1 MPSSKIGIVIA
12 LDGEREFSQGMKNA
26 QKSAKLAEQGIK
38 NLSKEFEGQANSLEA
53 LTKKQEALKS
63 KQEALTRAVNM
74 AKGGLANA
82 RKNYREAGQA
92 VEKYSKELDEAQKE
106 LKQMEAAGKKGTAE
120 YKKQEK
126 AVEQL
131 SKKLDQQT
139 NEYQKADGAI
149 TDWETKLSKADGELK
164 QTNKAL
170 DKNSQYMD
178 EAKSSANGAATSID
192 AFGKEVK
199 DATQST
205 DEMNISLSSMVK
217 NKLVDLGAD
226 VLRDLGRAAVEGVK
240 KVIEVGSQ
248 FEATMSKVQALSGA
262 SAGEMAQ
269 MEAKAKALGS
279 STKFSASQVGEAF
292 SYMALAGYSAS
303 ESIAAIDGVVNLA
316 AASDMDLAAAS
327 DLVTDYLSAFGLQ
340 ASDAAKLVDELAYAQ
355 ANSNTTTEQL
365 GAAYA
370 NCAVNAHANGQ
381 SVEDV
386 TAILEGFANQGLK
399 GERAGTALNSMMS
412 DMVKNMKDGKIQ
424 IGETAVAVT
433 DSEGNFR
440 NLTDILYDVEQ
451 ATAGMSEQQ
460 KAEALSAVFQRRSL
474 LGVNTALSEGM
485 TNIQGYK
492 KDLEGCDGAASD
504 MAKTMQD
511 NLAGK
516 VTEMN
521 SALEGLGIALFEYF
535 SGPLTGAVE
544 IATGIISGITT
555 LISPQ
560 KTEMEKFIDDTKQ
573 MNEQVAAS
581 IKTANDTIAD
591 GESKAAE
598 IGLIGE
604 QIGSILDSCDEYN
617 QITLEDGTTAIVDAN
632 GKVIA
637 SFSEIDGSVST
648 TNGSLSEFA
657 KDGLNTDLIVQ
668 DAMTAEGAIGY
679 IETAAGTAEDKLADF
694 AADGINTEGVESG
707 KTAIVE
713 LFDEAGASVGTFET
727 KVSGSGDI
735 DIPVDGKG
743 IDTGTKAIITCFDE
757 STGAVESFEGKV
769 GDLNNL
775 NVDTLSQNFERLGS
789 STETVYHITDAFTR
803 TKISNYVQTVGQ
815 YVSGLSDAWDETTG
829 TLTASREELELWF
842 STASQKARY
851 DAIQQAMSGL
861 YATWGDAAVGMA
873 QAQSVHKAA
882 LDAVEAAT
890 GKHFDSVQEL
900 NDAYMQATET
910 RYTDAEAMEFYNAVT
925 QDMINAVGDAEIEV
939 GKASENLDNCE
950 SSIRSAEEQLSNF
963 NETAEDTGQAAGDA
977 ADGTENVAQSAETVK
992 TALGTVI
999 DTTKLT
1005 AEELENLDET
1015 IDGMDAA
1022 SMQAIAAAAE
1032 SSASRI
1038 TSAFESA
1045 RETVKSAFNINPFEG
1060 WEQNQENGMD
1070 KMLEALNSQINGMT
1084 NYATNL
1090 ETVSQHVGQEISPQ
1104 FMKYLQDM
1112 GTEGA
1117 QVMQE
1122 LAQAFE
1128 NNDAEKISEIV
1139 GSYADA
1145 MDVQDRIAN
1154 IMALNDVAIQLGLGQ
1169 LGSSMEEWDSLS
1181 SVATSAIDG
1190 LGADVQSELTSSF
1203 ADAVSTAQAAGVE
1216 IPDGLA
1222 EGIENA
1228 ENPEEAVR
1236 SAIAQINAAINGQ
1249 GQALVKA
1256 AKSVGVEVPNNIASE
1271 IAKGGPAAQAA
1282 ITQLIGLIANA
1293 DTSGASQLGS
1303 KVSSEVSAGVESSS
1317 DDVSSSA
1324 EGVVEGAVE
1333 AADGAAEDMQT
1344 AGQTSG
1350 TAFVMG
1356 VAAQQELAGAATQA
1370 MVNGAKAAAD
1380 SAALQFNSSGV
1391 TAGSNFASGVS
1402 SQVGSAA
1409 GAGGS
1414 LGSSAYNAAS
1424 SYSNSMYSVGSNM
1437 GSGLANGIRSMSG
1450 VVSAAAA
1457 AVVRN
1462 AVAAAKAAGEIQ
1474 SPSKKMK
1481 REVGLML
1488 TKGLGLGIK
1497 AGAAETAEEATSMMN
1512 RTFYALQ
1519 KWFVKN
1525 KKRVGDTG
1533 AVWAEDV
1540 AYAWQALGA
1549 KAAKRNFGIKTYET
1563 KKDSKGNV
1571 KKVNKDVTT
1580 YSQEVLRAAEAYLSN
1595 VQSAYDVSEKDTLKY
1610 WENVRKNLKRGTQA
1624 YYDATKK
1631 IKELRAE
1638 IGSAGVAEQLY
1649 DTASTYY
1656 DMSAKAEMD
1665 YWNLVRKQYAKGT
1678 ENRLQAD
1685 KQYLAAKK
1693 KYTTDLKALEAD
1705 YLADR
1710 KKITD
1715 ELKKDTADRKEDL
1728 AKDIKRVNEDL
1739 ARDIKSLESD
1749 LARETKSIQD
1759 QLARDLKSI
1768 NDTLAKD
1775 IESAN
1780 KRYSDAVATRQKELL
1795 NSYGLFDAFESKS
1808 ATGSELLFNLQSQVA
1823 GFKDWQAELKKL
1835 SSRGILSKDLISEL
1849 TAQGPQS
1856 SAAIHALSMLSNA
1869 DLKAYNTAYQ
1879 EKQAFAQ
1886 QQAID
1891 ENKALRAEV
1900 NADIQSLKDT
1910 ATSERTALK
1919 NTASAE
1925 ISALK
1930 AQFNKDV
1937 TALKNQASADIK
1949 ALKTQS
1955 SKDIDALK
1963 KQANAD
1969 LKALSKTYTAER
1981 KNMTASLDKGVEKLA
1996 KSVSKTASDQ
2006 VTRLV
2011 SALGTKKVSTST
2023 ATKKGNASGTRAL
2036 GTNFAWMNENGEI
2049 EALVRR
2055 SDGAMLNTYAKAGD
2069 AIIPAANVGNL
2080 YDWSMIS
2087 PAALAKQQAALQA
2100 YMQQVTA
2107 SVSMAALNARLSSNY
2122 DQVSAQSPGY
2132 DDTSM
2137 LGLMRQM
2144 VALLEQGKEIYLD
2157 TGALVGGTS
2166 DAMSNNFAMRARRRR
2181 G

>member
-1 MPSSKIGIVIA
+1 MPSKIGIVLA
-12 LDGEREFSQGMKNA
+12 LDGEQEFSQGMKNA

-38 NLSKEFEGQANSLEA
+38 NLSKEYEGQANSLEA
-53 LTKKQEALKS
+53 LTKKQDALKS
-63 KQEALTRAVNM
+63 KQEALTRAVNT
-74 AKGGLANA
+74 AKNGLANA
-82 RKNYREAGQA
+82 KKNYREAGQA

-544 IATGIISGITT
+544 IATSIISGITT

-560 KTEMEKFIDDTKQ
+560 KTEMEAFIDDTKQ

-803 TKISNYVQTVGQ
+803 TKISNYVNTVGQ
-815 YVSGLSDAWDETTG
+815 YVSGLADAWDETTG
-829 TLTASREELELWF
+829 TITASKAEIESWF
-842 STASQKARY
+842 SVAGQKARY
-851 DAIQQAMSGL
+851 DAIQQGLSGL
-861 YATWGDAAVGMA
+861 YTAWGDAAVGA
-873 QAQSVHKAA
+873 AQSQSQLNAA
-882 LDAVEAAT
+882 LKTINEAWGTNFTTFKEVNEEYDRLGSA
-890 GKHFDSVQEL
+890 
-900 NDAYMQATET
+900 A
-910 RYTDAEAMEFYNAVT
+910 YTDTEAIEKFSAVT
-925 QDMINAVGDAEIEV
+925 YDQVLAVGQAEQAVSDAR
-939 GKASENLDNCE
+939 ENLDECE
-950 SSIRSAEEQLSNF
+950 TSILSAEESLKGF
-963 NETAEDTGQAAGDA
+963 NEESEKSGQATSEVSDGAEGVA
-977 ADGTENVAQSAETVK
+977 KSADTMT

-999 DTTKLT
+999 DESKLT

-1015 IDGMDAA
+1015 IQAMDTA
-1022 SMQAIAAAAE
+1022 SMEAIASAAE
-1032 SSASRI
+1032 SAGSRI

-1236 SAIAQINAAINGQ
+1236 SAIAQINAAVTGQ

-1380 SAALQFNSSGV
+1380 SAAMQFNSSGV

-1437 GSGLANGIRSMSG
+1437 GSGLANGIRSMGG

-1595 VQSAYDVSEKDTLKY
+1595 VQASYDVSEKDTLKY

-1638 IGSAGVAEQLY
+1638 IGTAGVAEQLY

-1780 KRYSDAVATRQKELL
+1780 KRYSDAVATRQKELM

-1910 ATSERTALK
+1910 ATSERLALK
-1919 NTASAE
+1919 NTATAE
-1925 ISALK
+1925 INALK

-2011 SALGTKKVSTST
+2011 TALSTKKVSTST

-2049 EALVRR
+2049 EALVRK

>member
-1 MPSSKIGIVIA
+1 MASKIGIVLA
-12 LDGEREFSQGMKNA
+12 LDGEQKFAQGMKNA

-38 NLSKEFEGQANSLEA
+38 NLSKEFKGQANTIEA
-53 LTKKQEALKS
+53 LTKKHEALKT
-63 KQEALTRAVNM
+63 KEEALNRVVSQ
-74 AKGGLANA
+74 AKQGQKNA
-82 RKNYREAGQA
+82 QDNYKKTAQA
-92 VEKYSKELDEAQKE
+92 LDKYQKELDEAEKE
-106 LKQMEAAGKKGTAE
+106 LKELERTGKTSTTE
-120 YKKQEK
+120 YKQQEK
-126 AVEQL
+126 AVENL
-131 SKKLDQQT
+131 RKKVEKQGL
-139 NEYQKADGAI
+139 EYQKAEGAL
-149 TDWETKLSKADGELK
+149 TEWDTKVSKSEADLK
-164 QTNKAL
+164 SNSRAL
-170 DKNSQYMD
+170 DKNAQYLD

-192 AFGKEVK
+192 EFGKEVK

-205 DEMNISLSSMVK
+205 DEMNISLGSMVK

-226 VLRDLGRAAVEGVK
+226 ILRDLGRAAIDAAK

-248 FEATMSKVQALSGA
+248 FEAAMSKVQALSGA
-262 SAGEMAQ
+262 SNAEMSA
-269 MEAKAKALGS
+269 MSDKAKALGS
-279 STKFSASQVGEAF
+279 STKFSASQVADAF
-292 SYMALAGYSAS
+292 GYMALAGYSAS

-316 AASDMDLAAAS
+316 AASDMDLAQAS
-327 DLVTDYLSAFGLQ
+327 DMVTDYLSAFGLA
-340 ASDAAKLVDELAYAQ
+340 ASDAGKLVDELAFAQ

-365 GAAYA
+365 GEAYA
-370 NCAVNAHANGQ
+370 NCAANAHANGQ

-399 GERAGTALNSMMS
+399 GSRAGTALNSMMS
-412 DMVKNMKDGKIQ
+412 DMIKNMKDGKIQ
-424 IGETAVAVT
+424 IGDTAVAVT
-433 DSEGNFR
+433 DADGNFR
-440 NLTDILYDVEQ
+440 DMTDVLSDVEA
-451 ATAGMSEQQ
+451 ATAGMTEQQ
-460 KAEALSAVFQRRSL
+460 RAEALQAVFQRKSL
-474 LGVNTALSEGM
+474 QAVNTALSEGM
-485 TNIQGYK
+485 ENIKGYK
-492 KDLEGCDGAASD
+492 EDLESCDGAAD
-504 MAKTMQD
+504 TMAKTMQD
-511 NLAGK
+511 NLQGK
-516 VTEMN
+516 ITEFN
-521 SALEGLGIALFEYF
+521 SAVEGLGIAIYEYF
-535 SGPLTGAVE
+535 SGPLQGAVE

-560 KTEMEKFIDDTKQ
+560 KTEMEKFIDDIEA
-573 MNEQVAAS
+573 MNKSVKES
-581 IKTANDTIAD
+581 IK
-591 GESKAAE
+591 
-598 IGLIGE
+598 
-604 QIGSILDSCDEYN
+604 
-617 QITLEDGTTAIVDAN
+617 
-632 GKVIA
+632 
-637 SFSEIDGSVST
+637 
-648 TNGSLSEFA
+648 
-657 KDGLNTDLIVQ
+657 
-668 DAMTAEGAIGY
+668 
-679 IETAAGTAEDKLADF
+679 AAGDTASQGEADAAKIAALAETIEK
-694 AADGINTEGVESG
+694 ADEQYGIFLDNDPS
-707 KTAIVE
+707 A
-713 LFDEAGASVGTFET
+713 LAS
-727 KVSGSGDI
+727 
-735 DIPVDGKG
+735 
-743 IDTGTKAIITCFDE
+743 
-757 STGAVESFEGKV
+757 STGAAAEGMEQSFDNIGRDANTAADDVNGLNDTSLDGLSGVFTEAEGSIGGADGSAGKI
-769 GDLNNL
+769 GTAADEAKEKISGLDGENL
-775 NVDTLSQNFERLGS
+775 DG
-789 STETVYHITDAFTR
+789 ITDTVENAQKDIKTDLDGVTESAGGVVEGIGAINDSELSADGLREQLNDLKDSANDASDGMDSFTSYKVKNAI
-803 TKISNYVQTVGQ
+803 TELAAVIPEIGE
-815 YVSGLSDAWDETTG
+815 AWDETTG
-829 TLTASREELELWF
+829 KLNMSREQFEKLISAETMAIKQQAYLKASTMAIEGLANAQMSRKMAEDALNAILGKQLDIYGRQITSAGELSAAYEAAKDTALSLTASEEDRAAAQEFLNNVTYDETLQAQNLEEQLTAAAKAEEEATKEADRHISAAESLTGELEEQQRAANQVREELNGE
-842 STASQKARY
+842 A
-851 DAIQQAMSGL
+851 D
-861 YATWGDAAVGMA
+861 
-873 QAQSVHKAA
+873 AQSN
-882 LDAVEAAT
+882 AAT
-890 GKHFDSVQEL
+890 
-900 NDAYMQATET
+900 
-910 RYTDAEAMEFYNAVT
+910 
-925 QDMINAVGDAEIEV
+925 
-939 GKASENLDNCE
+939 
-950 SSIRSAEEQLSNF
+950 
-963 NETAEDTGQAAGDA
+963 AAG
-977 ADGTENVAQSAETVK
+977 EHV
-992 TALGTVI
+992 TALGTVVKAAQ
-999 DTTKLT
+999 D
-1005 AEELENLDET
+1005 ADGELQDVDET
-1015 IDGMDAA
+1015 IKAMDAA
-1022 SMQAIAAAAE
+1022 HIQAMAAAVE
-1032 SSASRI
+1032 GSANRI

-1045 RETVKSAFNINPFEG
+1045 KETVKSAFNINPFEG
-1060 WEQNQENGMD
+1060 WEQNAENGMD
-1070 KMLEALNSQINGMT
+1070 KMLEALNSQITGMT

-1090 ETVSQHVGQEISPQ
+1090 ETVSQHVGQEISPE

-1128 NNDAEKISEIV
+1128 NNDADRIGEIV

-1154 IMALNDVAIQLGLGQ
+1154 VMALNDVAIQLGLGQ
-1169 LGSSMEEWDSLS
+1169 LGSSMEEWDTLT
-1181 SVATSAIDG
+1181 SVATTAIDG
-1190 LGADVQSELTSSF
+1190 LGSDVQAELSGKF
-1203 ADAVSTAQAAGVE
+1203 ADIVAAAQAAGVE

-1256 AKSVGVEVPNNIASE
+1256 AKSVGVEVPDNIASE

-1282 ITQLIGLIANA
+1282 ISQLIGLIANA
-1293 DTSGASQLGS
+1293 DTSGAGQLGS

-1317 DDVSSSA
+1317 DTVSSSA

-1350 TAFVMG
+1350 TAFIMG

-1380 SAALQFNSSGV
+1380 SAAMQFTSSGT

-1402 SQVGSAA
+1402 GQVGSAA

-1424 SYSNSMYSVGSNM
+1424 SYSNSMYSVGVNM
-1437 GSGLANGIRSMSG
+1437 GSGLANGIRSMGG

-1488 TKGLGLGIK
+1488 TKGLGQGIK

-1571 KKVNKDVTT
+1571 KRVNKDVTT

-1595 VQSAYDVSEKDTLKY
+1595 VQASYDVSEKDTLKY

-1638 IGSAGVAEQLY
+1638 IGTAGVAEQLY

-1685 KQYLAAKK
+1685 KQYYAAKK
-1693 KYTTDLKALEAD
+1693 KYNEDLKALDND
-1705 YLADR
+1705 YKENR
-1710 KKITD
+1710 KKINQD
-1715 ELKKDTADRKEDL
+1715 LKDNIKEVNEDL
-1728 AKDIKRVNEDL
+1728 AKDVKRVQENL
-1739 ARDIKSLESD
+1739 NKDIKSLETQ
-1749 LARETKSIQD
+1749 LVREKKSIND

-1768 NDTLAKD
+1768 NDQLAKD

-1780 KRYSDAVATRQKELL
+1780 KRYTDAIEARQKELM
-1795 NSYGLFDAFESKS
+1795 NSFGLFDAFESKS
-1808 ATGSELLFNLQSQVA
+1808 ATGEELLFNLQSQVA
-1823 GFKDWQAELKKL
+1823 GLKDWQKTLNNL
-1835 SSRGILSKDLISEL
+1835 SKRGILNKDLIEEL
-1849 TAQGPQS
+1849 TAQGPQQ
-1856 SAAIHALSMLSNA
+1856 SAAIHALSTLSDA
-1869 DLKAYNTAYQ
+1869 DLKAYNTAYTQ
-1879 EKQAFAQ
+1879 KQTFAQ
-1886 QQAID
+1886 QQAKS
-1891 ENKALRAEV
+1891 ENAELKKEV
-1900 NADIQSLKDT
+1900 AADIASLKAT
-1910 ATSERTALK
+1910 ATAERTALRTQASK
-1919 NTASAE
+1919 DTA
-1925 ISALK
+1925 ALQ

-1937 TALKNQASADIK
+1937 TALKNQATKDITALRTQANK
-1949 ALKTQS
+1949 DITALRTQATKDLNALKTAYQ
-1955 SKDIDALK
+1955 
-1963 KQANAD
+1963 N
-1969 LKALSKTYTAER
+1969 ER

-2011 SALGTKKVSTST
+2011 TALSTKKVSTST
-2023 ATKKGNASGTRAL
+2023 ATKKGNASGTRSL

-2049 EALVRR
+2049 EALVRK

-2069 AIIPAANVGNL
+2069 AIIPASNVGNL

-2107 SVSMAALNARLSSNY
+2107 SVSMAALNSRLSNGY
-2122 DQVSAQSPGY
+2122 EQISAQSPGY
-2132 DDTSM
+2132 DDTSVV
-2137 LGLMRQM
+2137 GLMRQM
-2144 VALLEQGKEIYLD
+2144 VSLLQEGSKIYLD
-2157 TGALVGGTS
+2157 GRTLVGGTS
-2166 DAMSNNFAMRARRRR
+2166 DLMSNDFAMRARRRR